1 MIIVIYGEESFL
13 MNQKL
18 ESLKK
23 DFACNEENMNFS
35 IYHAAFFYG

>member
-18 ESLKK
+18 KSIKK
-23 DFACNEENMNFS
+23 TLPAMKK
-35 IYHAAFFYG
+35 I